1 MNLDTVRLE
10 RVCAMDSTTD
20 EIMVETDYEAPT
32 VIELGSLVEVTNGS
46 GAVDTADMKQWYN

>member
-1 MNLDTVRLE
+1 
-10 RVCAMDSTTD
+10 MDSTAG
-20 EIMVETDYEAPT
+20 EILIETEYEAPT